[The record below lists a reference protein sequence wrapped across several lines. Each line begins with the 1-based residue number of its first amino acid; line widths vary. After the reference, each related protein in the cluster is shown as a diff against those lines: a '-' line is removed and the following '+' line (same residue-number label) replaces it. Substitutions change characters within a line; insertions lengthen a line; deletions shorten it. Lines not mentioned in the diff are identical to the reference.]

1 MRIALGVATAVGPG
15 AWFKTVPLGT
25 GAAPFERHQTN
36 GNACGELLL
45 MQVWYYVTGEL
56 QPWGAPE
63 LLRAALLAVVAAA
76 DQDAQ
81 RAALTDVPCSGSL

>member
-1 MRIALGVATAVGPG
+1 
-15 AWFKTVPLGT
+15 
-25 GAAPFERHQTN
+25 
-36 GNACGELLL
+36 

-76 DQDAQ
+76 DQGAQ
-81 RAALTDVPCSGSL
+81 Y